1 MGYCV
6 IFILIGILLLLMCM
20 LTKWIDRNRDNEL
33 SIKRNVIVELKI
45 KPDEEMAKT
54 VENQTE

>member
-6 IFILIGILLLLMCM
+6 IFILIVILLLLMYM

-33 SIKRNVIVELKI
+33 SIKRNDVVELKI
-45 KPDEEMAKT
+45 KPDEEIARP
-54 VENQTE
+54 VDQQTE

>member
-6 IFILIGILLLLMCM
+6 IFILVVILLLLMYM

-54 VENQTE
+54 VDQQTE

>member
-6 IFILIGILLLLMCM
+6 IFIFIVILLLLMCM

-33 SIKRNVIVELKI
+33 SIKRNDVVELKI